1 MDIDIS
7 LLLKIAGIGILVA
20 VFHQILEKLDKKEYG
35 IYVSLA
41 GIVIVLL
48 MLISEIAALY
58 ETVQTVFG
66 I

>member
-1 MDIDIS
+1 MDIS
-7 LLLKIAGIGILVA
+7 LLLKIAGVGVLVA
-20 VFHQILEKLDKKEYG
+20 VFYQLLNKFGREDQAT
-35 IYVSLA
+35 YVSIA

-48 MLISEIAALY
+48 LLINEIANLY

>member
-1 MDIDIS
+1 MDFDIS
-7 LLLKIAGIGILVA
+7 LLLKIAGVGVLVA
-20 VFHQILEKLDKKEYG
+20 VFHQVLEKLDKKEYG

-41 GIVIVLL
+41 GIIIVLIVI
-48 MLISEIAALY
+48 ISEMATLY